1 MDPEIIIRDMQP
13 EDEEF
18 VSMCGHS
25 REEAKDNPIFI
36 ADCLACRSNR
46 TKWFREKYQNGF
58 RAKVALLNNVKAG
71 FLYCLPIEISPWGP
85 IGENL
90 LVIPC
95 LNINE
100 PFKGKGIGKKLL
112 DAAEIECKEQGKK
125 GVVLIAY
132 NWNSDFFLMPAQ
144 FFVNHGYEEVDK
156 ISHSS
161 GNYEELMLWK
171 VNDKSAEKPTF
182 LVKNYVYSPIPGKVV
197 VDLFYNTFCETSNTE
212 AERVREVCTEFDDKV
227 ILREYSADDREQLK
241 KHQISRAIYVNGKE
255 ISWGYE
261 APRKGIREAITQI
274 LSLNPEFQS

>member
-1 MDPEIIIRDMQP
+1 MAQLLSQKEIVGWFQGRMEFGPRALGNRSILADPRDPEMQKRLNLNIKY
-13 EDEEF
+13 
-18 VSMCGHS
+18 
-25 REEAKDNPIFI
+25 RE
-36 ADCLACRSNR
+36 
-46 TKWFREKYQNGF
+46 GF
-58 RAKVALLNNVKAG
+58 RAKVALINDVKAG

-85 IGENL
+85 FGKDL

-100 PFKGKGIGKKLL
+100 PFKGKGIGKELL
-112 DAAEIECKEQGKK
+112 NAAEIECKDQGKK

-144 FFVNHGYEEVDK
+144 FFRNHGYQEVRK
-156 ISHSS
+156 ISHSA

-171 VNDKSAEKPTF
+171 IYDKTVEKPTF
-182 LVKNYVYSPIPGKVV
+182 LVKNYVYNPVPNKVV

-212 AERVREVCTEFDDKV
+212 TGRVREVVKEFVDQI
-227 ILREYSADDREQLK
+227 ILREYSTDDRKQFL

-261 APRKGIREAITQI
+261 APREGIREAI
-274 LSLNPEFQS
+274 FQALDKIP